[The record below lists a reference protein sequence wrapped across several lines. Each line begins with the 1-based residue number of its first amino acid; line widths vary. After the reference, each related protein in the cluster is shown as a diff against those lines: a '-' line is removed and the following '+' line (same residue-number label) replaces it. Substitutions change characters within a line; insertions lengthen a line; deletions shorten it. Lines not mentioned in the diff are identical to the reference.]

1 MPQPAVVVSPDGTP
15 IRAEVADAV
24 GAVRTSKPQ

>member
-1 MPQPAVVVSPDGTP
+1 MLQPAVVSPDGTP

-24 GAVRTSKPQ
+24 GAVRTSKPH